1 MHILIA
7 EDNKDLKAVLETALE
22 VGGYTVTSASDGAQ
36 ALELAKKTAPDL
48 IISDILMPK
57 MDGYA
62 LCLELKKDARLKAT
76 PLIFYTATYTSEE
89 DKELALSMGV
99 SRFIIK
105 PIEMK
110 ELLQIIE
117 EVVQEH
123 KDKKTSSSEDLEIN
137 SEALEIIH
145 AERLINKLAEKVGE
159 LEGAN
164 SELQWHRDHLEQL
177 VEKKTADLAIA
188 KETAEAA
195 NQAKSVFLANIS
207 HELRTPMH
215 AILNFSQ
222 MGAGK
227 TKAVGQEKLQHYFS
241 CIDKSGQRLLTLLN
255 DLLDLSRLEAGRDH
269 FTMEEHDLKVLAKTV
284 ATELNGLATN
294 KQLKINVVPT
304 AESTIAEVDSDKIL
318 QVLNNILSNA
328 IKFTPEKKEI
338 KISFNSTFLLPQE
351 GLSVQEKLPALAV
364 NITDQGIGIPE
375 MEQEQVFDR
384 FVQSSMMDT
393 GSGGAGLGL
402 AICKEIIKGHNGT
415 ILAKNNLEEGATFIF
430 VIPRRQ

>member
-62 LCLELKKDARLKAT
+62 LCLELKKDAQLNAT
-76 PLIFYTATYTSEE
+76 PLIFYTATYTSDE

-105 PIEMK
+105 PVEME
-110 ELLQIIE
+110 ELLKIVE
-117 EVVQEH
+117 EVLQEH
-123 KDKKTSSSEDLEIN
+123 KDKKIPPSEDLEIN
-137 SEALEIIH
+137 REALEIVH

-159 LEGAN
+159 LESAN
-164 SELQWHRDHLEQL
+164 NELQWHRDHLEQL

-188 KETAEAA
+188 AEAAEAA

-227 TKAVGQEKLQHYFS
+227 TKAVGQEKLQHYFL

-255 DLLDLSRLEAGRDH
+255 DLLDLSKLEAGRDH

-284 ATELNGLATN
+284 TTELNGLAAN

-304 AESTIAEVDSDKIL
+304 DESTIAEVDPDKIL

-328 IKFTPEKKEI
+328 IKFTPEEKEI

-351 GLSVQEKLPALAV
+351 GPSIQEKLPALAV

-384 FVQSSMMDT
+384 FVQSSMTDT
-393 GSGGAGLGL
+393 GSGGTGLGL
-402 AICKEIIKGHNGT
+402 AICKEIVKGHNGT
-415 ILAKNNLEEGATFIF
+415 ILAKNNLEAGATFTF